1 MLISNK
7 DVFNTLKQCVNVWKL
22 NVFKSNKKK
31 GFTLMEVLFSIQ
43 LFATLFMIALTMQL
57 SVIKVERQI
66 KQINNYSLFM
76 EQIKNTMMYNSTYDE
91 IQNLNLQNRYYISEE
106 FISIEKIRDKNIVD
120 LFVKTRPE
128 KEPYLV
134 VNIEDGKVL
143 KIHLKLHAKAIN
155 NFKFMECEFYKGKYK
170 KYKF

>member
-7 DVFNTLKQCVNVWKL
+7 EVFNTLKQRVKGLKL

-43 LFATLFMIALTMQL
+43 LFGTLFMIALTMQL
-57 SVIKVERQI
+57 SVIKVERET

-76 EQIKNTMMYNSTYDE
+76 EQIKNTMIYNSTYDE

-106 FISIEKIRDKNIVD
+106 FISVDKIRDKNIVN
-120 LFVKTRPE
+120 LFVETKPS

-143 KIHLKLHAKAIN
+143 KINLKLHAKAIN
-155 NFKFMECEFYKGKYK
+155 NFKIMECEFYKGKYK